1 MTIHKLDDHNKEQEV
16 KTLERIMLVD
26 DDSMDNAYHTLV
38 LRKAGAA
45 REIVAYTSADEAL
58 AALAAGRDVDLI
70 FLDLNMPRM
79 NGFEFARAV
88 RGLPGAPKA
97 PIVMVSASP
106 DEEDRETA
114 AQHPCISDYLAKP
127 LTQHTVRET
136 VTRLFEE
143 A

>member
-1 MTIHKLDDHNKEQEV
+1 
-16 KTLERIMLVD
+16 MLVD

-58 AALAAGRDVDLI
+58 AALAAGRAVDLI

-79 NGFEFARAV
+79 NGFEFASAV
-88 RGLPGAPKA
+88 RELPGAPKA

-106 DEEDRETA
+106 DEGDRQTA
-114 AQHPCISDYLAKP
+114 ARHPGISEYLPKP
-127 LTQHTVRET
+127 LTQNVVRET

-143 A
+143 V

>member
-1 MTIHKLDDHNKEQEV
+1 MAVHKLDDYNKEQEV

-45 REIVAYTSADEAL
+45 REIVAYTSADDAL
-58 AALAAGRDVDLI
+58 AALAAGRAVDLI

-79 NGFEFARAV
+79 NGFEFASAV
-88 RGLPGAPKA
+88 RGLPDAPKA

-106 DEEDRETA
+106 DEEDRSA
-114 AQHPCISDYLAKP
+114 AASHPAISDYLPKP